1 MENTNLC
8 KYGVDHSTMTMCK
21 YCDADQVAAASKPQ
35 ANDHVVPSLVDQPKP
50 KFTIEDLETK
60 LSFVYNMTMGALKSP
75 QEAAIL
81 LKQANGTI
89 QELVSIVAKHRA
101 DLEPIDINKPEVA
114 LVLEVLKTEEV
125 AFNVVGVQLIENGV
139 LKGTSLYSTVVKAR
153 KIKDQLNR
161 EFARLRVNH
170 EAKILNYPVY

>member
-1 MENTNLC
+1 MDTPE
-8 KYGVDHSTMTMCK
+8 
-21 YCDADQVAAASKPQ
+21 Q
-35 ANDHVVPSLVDQPKP
+35 LVDQPKP
-50 KFTIEDLETK
+50 KFTIEDLDKKVSSIFNTILAVKRKFPIATIDSEDYLKTA
-60 LSFVYNMTMGALKSP
+60 LSEL
-75 QEAAIL
+75 
-81 LKQANGTI
+81 
-89 QELVSIVAKHRA
+89 QELLAIIAKHRN